1 MLHHERR
8 SYRFSILRCYRVSFL
23 CSYFFDFHLL
33 LISKYMN
40 PSSRHLKNLAAV
52 VTTFA
57 LLWFGINIYIGTRAE
72 IRLHEM
78 VEASKKSH
86 SYRLSN
92 LHHQRGLIASDGYMD
107 VVMIDECGTMSRP
120 EWMSVRVTYQLK
132 HSVFPLALVNIDW
145 SIEPLGEE
153 RETFQKLFAGQAR
166 LAGQGKVG
174 LNGDLH
180 SDMNLPEIHWSSSG
194 TQLTVSPSVG
204 SIAVGKDTL
213 KLDWRTGKIGVR
225 GNGSA
230 LAMDGLGMQ
239 IDLANAAR
247 GLGKVAF
254 TIDKIATSDFI
265 ADGLSLVTLM
275 QENADR
281 IDINIT
287 PSMKLLE
294 AGGKQFKNLVLD
306 FGIHGLHGA
315 STEYVLNLAQT
326 SCNFQNL
333 TQQEQ
338 VKLKDNL
345 RKLLFEGFSVGISR
359 VAGTVDGGDLDGKWL
374 TTLAKTQGEEFSL
387 MPAMTSQGELTLT
400 GKDIQQQQRK
410 TLVSLGFAKEVPN
423 GVQASYEYANG
434 NLKINGKVSNA
445 ALINTM
451 LQNIDQQI
459 RSFLTG
465 QQIRLNGGGSTEEE
479 LIDPPSEEVET

>member
-1 MLHHERR
+1 
-8 SYRFSILRCYRVSFL
+8 
-23 CSYFFDFHLL
+23 
-33 LISKYMN
+33 MN
-40 PSSRHLKNLAAV
+40 PSHRYLKISAV
-52 VTTFA
+52 VVTVFA
-57 LLWFGINIYIGTRAE
+57 LLWLGINVYVGKRAE
-72 IRLHEM
+72 VRLNEF
-78 VEASKKSH
+78 VAASDKSH
-86 SYRLSN
+86 SYRLRN
-92 LHHQRGLIASDGYMD
+92 LHHQRGLLASDGYVD
-107 VVMIDECGTMSRP
+107 LVLIDECGTMPRP
-120 EWMSVRVTYQLK
+120 EWMSVRVAYQLK

-180 SDMNLPEIHWSSSG
+180 SDMNLPEVHWSSSG
-194 TQLTVSPSVG
+194 TQLTVLPSVG

-230 LAMDGLGMQ
+230 LAVDGLGMQ
-239 IDLANAAR
+239 IDLTSTAR

-254 TIDKIATSDFI
+254 TIDKIGTSDFS
-265 ADGLSLVTLM
+265 ADGLSLVTLV

-287 PSMKLLE
+287 PGMKLLE

-338 VKLKDNL
+338 VKLHDNL

-374 TTLAKTQGEEFSL
+374 VTLAKTQGEEFSL
-387 MPAMTSQGELTLT
+387 MPALTSKGELTLT
-400 GKDIQQQQRK
+400 GKDTQAQQKK
-410 TLVSLGFAKEVPN
+410 TLISLGFAKEVPN
-423 GVQASYEYANG
+423 GIRASYDYANG
-434 NLKINGKVSNA
+434 VLKLNDKVSNA
-445 ALINTM
+445 ALLDTM
-451 LQNIDQQI
+451 LHNIDQQI

-465 QQIRLNGGGSTEEE
+465 QQIRVNGGGPAEEE
-479 LIDPPSEEVET
+479 LEDPPSEDVET